1 MLYLPIPNECGSDS
15 IFLPVENQVP
25 FLPYGLFRGCTH
37 LLNGILAGCGSQ
49 HQYHD
54 VWNRKAMNR
63 RCQQVGLLGLENF
76 FSRENI
82 EGSVRQPN
90 KFERISLAQVPSP
103 CYVIDEQAIE
113 ENCQI
118 LDEVQRRT
126 GCKILLAMKGFS
138 VFCMFP
144 IIRKY
149 LHGTCASGLFEARLA
164 KEKFGKE
171 LHVFAPA
178 YSDHEFAQLLQISD
192 HIVFNSLGQWERLRP
207 LLEKNRRKI
216 SCGIRINPEYSEIT
230 TDLWNSCARYSR
242 FGVKARDFHSVP
254 EGIDGLHFHALCQQN
269 SDTLERL
276 LAVIE
281 KKFGNHL
288 SKVKWV
294 NFGGGHHITRPDY
307 DIDRLCRIIADF
319 RRKHGVDVYME
330 PGEAV
335 GLNAGI
341 LLARVLDIVRNEV
354 EIAILDVSAWAHIP
368 DILAASYRPDIIRG
382 GKPGELEYTYR
393 LASRSCMS
401 GDIIGDYSF
410 PRPLHRG
417 SRIMFS
423 DMVKYAVVSN
433 NVFNGMPLPS
443 IAILKKSNKIRIV
456 RQFGYEDYEGRLS

>member
-1 MLYLPIPNECGSDS
+1 MRRESR
-15 IFLPVENQVP
+15 FE
-25 FLPYGLFRGCTH
+25 GL
-37 LLNGILAGCGSQ
+37 
-49 HQYHD
+49 
-54 VWNRKAMNR
+54 
-63 RCQQVGLLGLENF
+63 
-76 FSRENI
+76 
-82 EGSVRQPN
+82 
-90 KFERISLAQVPSP
+90 SLAQVPSP

-126 GCKILLAMKGFS
+126 GCKILLALKGFS
-138 VFCMFP
+138 VFSMFP

-207 LLEKNRRKI
+207 LIEKNRRKI

-230 TDLWNSCARYSR
+230 TDLWNPCARYSR
-242 FGVKARDFHSVP
+242 FGVKASDFHSVP
-254 EGIDGLHFHALCQQN
+254 EGIEGLHFHALCGQN
-269 SDTLERL
+269 SDTLERV

-281 KKFGNHL
+281 KKFGKFL
-288 SKVKWV
+288 SQVKWV

-307 DIDRLCRIIADF
+307 DIDRLCRIVKDF
-319 RRKHGVDVYME
+319 RTKYGVDVYME

-368 DILAASYRPDIIRG
+368 DILAAAPYKPDIIG
-382 GKPGELEYTYR
+382 AGKPNQLEHTYR

-456 RQFGYEDYEGRLS
+456 RQFGYEDYEARLS